1 MNDFYNLS
9 LKQRVTG
16 YQKSIRFFGILN
28 KRCLVISKLSVFPSL
43 KIIPG
48 VYAFL

>member
-1 MNDFYNLS
+1 MNDFDNLS

-28 KRCLVISKLSVFPSL
+28 KRCLVISKPVKVLSCAKLVD
-43 KIIPG
+43 
-48 VYAFL
+48 